1 MNFERMFLFG
11 FSGTLLALMMFISI
25 GSVNVYAITI
35 KIESPVVNQQVP
47 VGELTISGIS
57 SDNSS
62 SQCQVYLDWNNLKP
76 YQLAT
81 PTGSNGSADFSKWS
95 FTYTSKYHLIQTGVN
110 DLTSKITCLVPPA
123 GPTVTKWYSINVTG
137 TTTSNQSS
145 NVQLPLPT
153 ANTKTPASNTKTPAS
168 NTQTPASNTQTPAS
182 NTQTPASNTQTPSS
196 NTQTP
201 ASNTQTP
208 ASNTQTPASNT
219 QTPSPQSG
227 ASVNTTNT
235 SNSNKINLQIN
246 VETNP
251 ISAGERQK
259 VAVTAS
265 DPQTGNTLDRVFVRL
280 TIKDPSGNVLKD
292 YTDTDGELAPSFRI
306 DKDIPGTYSVLAS
319 ASQAGIKATKSTTFI
334 VQ

>member
-1 MNFERMFLFG
+1 MKFEKMILFG

-25 GSVNVYAITI
+25 GSVSVYAITI
-35 KIESPVVNQQVP
+35 KIESPLSNQQVP
-47 VGELTISGIS
+47 VGELTISGTS

-95 FTYTSKYHLIQTGVN
+95 FTYSSKYHLIQTGLN
-110 DLTSKITCLVPPA
+110 DLTSKITCLVLPV

-153 ANTKTPASNTKTPAS
+153 ANTKTPASNT
-168 NTQTPASNTQTPAS
+168 QTPAS

-196 NTQTP
+196 
-201 ASNTQTP
+201 
-208 ASNTQTPASNT
+208 
-219 QTPSPQSG
+219 QSG

-235 SNSNKINLQIN
+235 SNSDKINLEIN
-246 VETNP
+246 VET
-251 ISAGERQK
+251 
-259 VAVTAS
+259 
-265 DPQTGNTLDRVFVRL
+265 
-280 TIKDPSGNVLKD
+280 
-292 YTDTDGELAPSFRI
+292 
-306 DKDIPGTYSVLAS
+306 
-319 ASQAGIKATKSTTFI
+319 
-334 VQ
+334 

>member
-1 MNFERMFLFG
+1 MYFEKMLLFG
-11 FSGTLLALMMFISI
+11 FSGTLLALMMFIST
-25 GSVNVYAITI
+25 GSVSVYAILI
-35 KIESPVVNQQVP
+35 KIESPLSNQKVP
-47 VGELTISGIS
+47 VGQLTISGTS

-62 SQCQVYLDWNNLKP
+62 AQCQVYLDWNNLKP

-95 FTYTSKYHLIQTGVN
+95 FTYTSKYHLIQTGLN
-110 DLTSKITCLVPPA
+110 DLTSKITCLIPPA

-137 TTTSNQSS
+137 ATTSNQSS

-153 ANTKTPASNTKTPAS
+153 ANT
-168 NTQTPASNTQTPAS
+168 QTPASNTQTPAS
-182 NTQTPASNTQTPSS
+182 NNQTS
-196 NTQTP
+196 

-208 ASNTQTPASNT
+208 A
-219 QTPSPQSG
+219 PQSG
-227 ASVNTTNT
+227 ASVDTTNT
-235 SNSNKINLQIN
+235 SNSNKINLEIN

-251 ISAGERQK
+251 IPAGDRQK

-280 TIKDPSGNVLKD
+280 TIKDPSGNVVKD
-292 YTDTDGELAPSFRI
+292 YTDTDGELSPSFRL
-306 DKDIPGTYSVLAS
+306 DKDITGTYSVLAS
-319 ASQAGIKATKSTTFI
+319 ASQAGIKTTKSTTFI

>member
-1 MNFERMFLFG
+1 MNFERMLLFG

-25 GSVNVYAITI
+25 GSVSVYAISI
-35 KIESPVVNQQVP
+35 KIESPLSNQKVP
-47 VGELTISGIS
+47 VGQLTISGTS

-62 SQCQVYLDWNNLKP
+62 AQCQVYLDWNNLKP

-95 FTYTSKYHLIQTGVN
+95 FTYTSKYHLIQTGLN

-137 TTTSNQSS
+137 ATTSNQSS

-153 ANTKTPASNTKTPAS
+153 ANTKTPASNTKTAAS
-168 NTQTPASNTQTPAS
+168 NNQTPASNTQTPAS
-182 NTQTPASNTQTPSS
+182 NNQTPASNNQTS
-196 NTQTP
+196 
-201 ASNTQTP
+201 
-208 ASNTQTPASNT
+208 
-219 QTPSPQSG
+219 SPQSG
-227 ASVNTTNT
+227 ASVDTTNT
-235 SNSNKINLQIN
+235 SNSNKINLEIN

-251 ISAGERQK
+251 IPAGDRQK

-280 TIKDPSGNVLKD
+280 TIKDPSGNVVKD
-292 YTDTDGELAPSFRI
+292 YTDTDGELSPSFRL
-306 DKDIPGTYSVLAS
+306 DKDITGTYSVLAS
-319 ASQAGIKATKSTTFI
+319 ASQAGIKTTKSTTFI

>member
-1 MNFERMFLFG
+1 MNFEKMLLFG

-25 GSVNVYAITI
+25 GSVSVYAISI
-35 KIESPVVNQQVP
+35 KIESPLSNQKVP
-47 VGELTISGIS
+47 VGQLTISGTS

-62 SQCQVYLDWNNLKP
+62 AQCQVYLDWNNLKP

-95 FTYTSKYHLIQTGVN
+95 FTYTSKYHLIQTGLN

-137 TTTSNQSS
+137 ATTSNQSS

-153 ANTKTPASNTKTPAS
+153 ANT
-168 NTQTPASNTQTPAS
+168 QTPASNTQTPAS
-182 NTQTPASNTQTPSS
+182 NNQTPASNNQTSF
-196 NTQTP
+196 
-201 ASNTQTP
+201 
-208 ASNTQTPASNT
+208 
-219 QTPSPQSG
+219 PQSE
-227 ASVNTTNT
+227 ASVDTTNT
-235 SNSNKINLQIN
+235 SNSNKINLEIN

-251 ISAGERQK
+251 IPAGDRQK

-280 TIKDPSGNVLKD
+280 TIKDPTGNVVKD
-292 YTDTDGELAPSFRI
+292 YTDTDGELSPSFRL
-306 DKDIPGTYSVLAS
+306 DKDITGTYSVLAS
-319 ASQAGIKATKSTTFI
+319 ASQAGIKTTKSTTFI

>member
-1 MNFERMFLFG
+1 MNFERMLLFG

-25 GSVNVYAITI
+25 VSVSVYAISI
-35 KIESPVVNQQVP
+35 KIESPLGNQQVP
-47 VGELTISGIS
+47 VGELTISGTS

-81 PTGSNGSADFSKWS
+81 PTGSNGSADFSKWT
-95 FTYTSKYHLIQTGVN
+95 FTYTSKYHLIQTGLN

-137 TTTSNQSS
+137 TTSSNQST

-153 ANTKTPASNTKTPAS
+153 ANTKTPASN
-168 NTQTPASNTQTPAS
+168 NTQTPASTTQTPAS
-182 NTQTPASNTQTPSS
+182 T
-196 NTQTP
+196 
-201 ASNTQTP
+201 
-208 ASNTQTPASNT
+208 T

-227 ASVNTTNT
+227 ASVDTTNT
-235 SNSNKINLQIN
+235 SNSDKINLEVN
-246 VETNP
+246 VENNP
-251 ISAGERQK
+251 ISAGDRQQ
-259 VAVTAS
+259 VTATAT

-292 YTDTDGELAPSFRI
+292 YTDTDGELSPSFRI
-306 DKDIPGTYSVLAS
+306 DKDITGTYSVLAS
-319 ASQAGIKATKSTTFI
+319 ASQAGIKTTKSTTFI

>member
-1 MNFERMFLFG
+1 MYFEKMLLFG

-25 GSVNVYAITI
+25 GSVSVYAILI
-35 KIESPVVNQQVP
+35 KIESPLSNQKVP
-47 VGELTISGIS
+47 VGQLTISGTS

-62 SQCQVYLDWNNLKP
+62 AQCQVYLDWNNLKP

-95 FTYTSKYHLIQTGVN
+95 FTYTSKYHLIQTGLN

-137 TTTSNQSS
+137 ATTSNQSS

-153 ANTKTPASNTKTPAS
+153 ANTQTPASNNQTLASNNQTLAS
-168 NTQTPASNTQTPAS
+168 NTQTPA
-182 NTQTPASNTQTPSS
+182 
-196 NTQTP
+196 
-201 ASNTQTP
+201 
-208 ASNTQTPASNT
+208 
-219 QTPSPQSG
+219 PQSG
-227 ASVNTTNT
+227 ASVDTTNT
-235 SNSNKINLQIN
+235 SNSNKINLEIN

-251 ISAGERQK
+251 IPAGDRQK

-280 TIKDPSGNVLKD
+280 TIKDPSGNVVKD
-292 YTDTDGELAPSFRI
+292 YTDTDGELSPSFRV
-306 DKDIPGTYSVLAS
+306 DKDITGTYSVLAS
-319 ASQAGIKATKSTTFI
+319 ASQAGIKTTKSTTFI

>member
-1 MNFERMFLFG
+1 MNFERMLLFG

-25 GSVNVYAITI
+25 VSVSVYAITI
-35 KIESPVVNQQVP
+35 KIESPPGNQQVP
-47 VGELTISGIS
+47 VGELTISGTS

-137 TTTSNQSS
+137 TATSNQSS

-153 ANTKTPASNTKTPAS
+153 A

-182 NTQTPASNTQTPSS
+182 NTQTPASNTQTPSL
-196 NTQTP
+196 
-201 ASNTQTP
+201 
-208 ASNTQTPASNT
+208 
-219 QTPSPQSG
+219 QSG

-235 SNSNKINLQIN
+235 SNSDKINLQIN
-246 VETNP
+246 VESNP
-251 ISAGERQK
+251 ISAGDRQK

-280 TIKDPSGNVLKD
+280 TIKDPSGNVVKD

-306 DKDIPGTYSVLAS
+306 GNDITGTYSVLAS

>member
-1 MNFERMFLFG
+1 MNFEKMLLFG

-25 GSVNVYAITI
+25 GSVSVYAISI
-35 KIESPVVNQQVP
+35 KIESPLSNQKVP
-47 VGELTISGIS
+47 VGQLTISGTS

-62 SQCQVYLDWNNLKP
+62 AQCQVYLDWNNLKP

-95 FTYTSKYHLIQTGVN
+95 FTYTSKYHLIQTGLN

-137 TTTSNQSS
+137 ATTSNQSS

-153 ANTKTPASNTKTPAS
+153 ANTKTPASNTKTAAS
-168 NTQTPASNTQTPAS
+168 NNQTPASNTQTPAS
-182 NTQTPASNTQTPSS
+182 NNQTS
-196 NTQTP
+196 
-201 ASNTQTP
+201 
-208 ASNTQTPASNT
+208 
-219 QTPSPQSG
+219 SPQSG
-227 ASVNTTNT
+227 ASVDTTNT
-235 SNSNKINLQIN
+235 SNSNKINLEIN

-251 ISAGERQK
+251 IPAGDRQK

-280 TIKDPSGNVLKD
+280 TIKDPSGNVVKD
-292 YTDTDGELAPSFRI
+292 YTDTDGELSPSFRL
-306 DKDIPGTYSVLAS
+306 DKDITGTYSVLAS
-319 ASQAGIKATKSTTFI
+319 ASQAGIKTTKSTTFI